1 MSKSVVKTKTLS
13 EMKDKYIG
21 KRGSQERES
30 YEHELRMDV
39 LGRMIKATRQERSL
53 TQEQLGLLVGVQ
65 KSQISKL
72 ESSANSATID
82 TIVKIFTALKAE
94 IHFKVSLG

>member
-30 YEHELRMDV
+30 YE
-39 LGRMIKATRQERSL
+39 QE
-53 TQEQLGLLVGVQ
+53 
-65 KSQISKL
+65 
-72 ESSANSATID
+72 
-82 TIVKIFTALKAE
+82 
-94 IHFKVSLG
+94 